1 MASGSRIDEPWL
13 MNEKRRFQAQMFN
26 FSDPYS
32 FREKRR
38 IQALLLYFGACKVDR
53 RDCRLLPYEIPV

>member
-1 MASGSRIDEPWL
+1 
-13 MNEKRRFQAQMFN
+13 MNEKHRFQAQMFN
-26 FSDPYS
+26 FSDPYAY
-32 FREKRR
+32 REKRR